1 MSKSRRQSGQDGGE
15 GSSPFGLLSGL
26 RAPLAGVGLFSAVS
40 NVLMLTG
47 AFFMLQIYDRVL
59 PSGSVP
65 TLVALSLLAL
75 GLFAFQAVL
84 DAIRGRLL
92 ARMAIE
98 LDSRLAAPIFRGA
111 ALLPLRVGERGDA
124 MQYFRDLEAVRSFL
138 SGLGPTVFF
147 DLPWIPIYLLIIF
160 GFHPLL
166 GYTALVGAAIL
177 VSLTLLTEY
186 LTRSPSRKATAAG
199 ARRGTAAEAA
209 VRNAEVMQAMG
220 MSRSLAGR
228 WQGMNSEFVDE
239 QRVVSDVAGGLGAA
253 SKSLRMILQSGVLA
267 MGAYLVIGG
276 EASPGIIIAGS
287 ILAGRALAPVD
298 LAIAHWRNFINARA
312 SWKRLRTLAGLV
324 EKQVSPLPLPA
335 PSKSLS
341 LRSVTA
347 TAPGTQR
354 VLIHDFSFDVAA
366 GTGLGIIG
374 PSGGGKTS
382 LLRLITGIWQ
392 PSLGKVSLDGAELP
406 QWDNAALGRH
416 IGYVPQDIELF
427 AGSVADN
434 IARFEPGYDADAVV
448 AAARMAGAHD
458 MIVGL
463 PNGYDMQIGDR
474 GQNLSAGQ
482 RQRIALARALYRDP
496 FLVVLDEPNS
506 NLDGEGDAALTNAI
520 TAVRAR
526 GGIVVVAAQRASAL
540 AGVDLVL
547 AMEDGKMLGMG
558 PKDRVLAKLRQTMP
572 GPQGQLKVVTNSP
585 EE

>member
-1 MSKSRRQSGQDGGE
+1 MRQLDHSGAART
-15 GSSPFGLLSGL
+15 SPGLFRGF
-26 RAPLAGVGLFSAVS
+26 RIPLAGVGLFSAVS

-65 TLVALSLLAL
+65 TLVVLSILAL
-75 GLFAFQAVL
+75 GLFSAQAVL

-92 ARMAIE
+92 VRMATD
-98 LDSRLAAPIFRGA
+98 LDSRLAGPVFRGA
-111 ALLPLRVGERGDA
+111 SLMPLRAGDRGDS

-160 GFHPLL
+160 AFHPLL
-166 GYTALVGAAIL
+166 GYTALIGAIIL
-177 VSLTLLTEY
+177 VSLTLFSEY
-186 LTRSPSRKATAAG
+186 LTRSPSRRATAAG
-199 ARRGTAAEAA
+199 ARRSAAAEAA
-209 VRNAEVMQAMG
+209 SRNAEVMQAMG
-220 MSRSLAGR
+220 MSRSLARR
-228 WQGMNSEFVDE
+228 WQGINRDFVEE
-239 QRVVSDVAGGLGAA
+239 QRLVSDVAGALGAA

-267 MGAYLVIGG
+267 VGAFLVIGG

-312 SWKRLRTLAGLV
+312 AWKRLRTLVGLV
-324 EKQVSPLPLPA
+324 EKETAPLPLPA
-335 PSKSLS
+335 PTKALS
-341 LRSVTA
+341 LRGVTA

-354 VLIHDFSFDVAA
+354 VLIHDFSFELAA

-382 LLRLITGIWQ
+382 LLRLITGIWR
-392 PSLGKVSLDGAELP
+392 PSLGKVALDGAELS
-406 QWDNAALGRH
+406 QWDGAALGRH
-416 IGYVPQDIELF
+416 IGYMPQDVELLS
-427 AGSVADN
+427 GTVAEN
-434 IARFEPGYDADAVV
+434 IARFEPGYDPEAVV
-448 AAARMAGAHD
+448 AAAKAAGVQD

-463 PNGYDMQIGDR
+463 PSGYDMEIGDR
-474 GQNLSAGQ
+474 GQNLSSGQ

-506 NLDGEGDAALTNAI
+506 NLDGEGDAALTAAI
-520 TAVRAR
+520 LAVRSR
-526 GGIVVVAAQRASAL
+526 GGIVVVAAQRSSAL

-558 PKDRVLAKLRQTMP
+558 PKEQVLAKLRQVMP
-572 GPQGQLKVVTNSP
+572 GSQGQLKVVKMP
-585 EE
+585 EN

>member
-1 MSKSRRQSGQDGGE
+1 MAEEKPRLARAGAE
-15 GSSPFGLLSGL
+15 AAVLPGLLRSF

-65 TLVALSLLAL
+65 TLVALSILAL
-75 GLFAFQAVL
+75 GLFTTQAVL
-84 DAIRGRLL
+84 DAIRARLL
-92 ARMAIE
+92 ARIAAD

-111 ALLPLRVGERGDA
+111 SLMPLKVGDRGDS

-166 GYTALVGAAIL
+166 GYTALVGAVVL
-177 VSLTLLTEY
+177 VSLTLFTEY
-186 LTRSPSRKATAAG
+186 LTRSPSRRATAVG
-199 ARRGTAAEAA
+199 ARRSAAAEAA

-220 MSRSLAGR
+220 MSRALAGR

-239 QRVVSDVAGGLGAA
+239 QRLVSDVAGGLGAA

-267 MGAYLVIGG
+267 MGAFLVIGG

-324 EKQVSPLPLPA
+324 EQETAPLPLPA
-335 PSKSLS
+335 PAKSLS
-341 LRSVTA
+341 LQSVTA

-354 VLIHDFSFDVAA
+354 VLIHDFSFEVPA
-366 GTGLGIIG
+366 GAGLGIIG

-382 LLRLITGIWQ
+382 LLRLIAGIWR
-392 PSLGKVSLDGAELP
+392 PSLGKVALDGAELS

-427 AGSVADN
+427 AGSVAEN
-434 IARFEPGYDADAVV
+434 IARFEPNFDAEAVV
-448 AAARMAGAHD
+448 AAARAAGAHE

-463 PNGYDMQIGDR
+463 PDGYDTQIGDR

-506 NLDGEGDAALTNAI
+506 NLDGEGDAALTNAVL
-520 TAVRAR
+520 AVRNR
-526 GGIVVVAAQRASAL
+526 GGVVVIAAQRASAL

-558 PKDRVLAKLRQTMP
+558 PRDQVLAKLRQFMP

-585 EE
+585 EK